1 MGASALTLATI
12 CQRADGGFCVAVL
25 SHSAEWVDGA
35 VGSGL
40 SASGPDRSAPL
51 MPYTCNVH
59 SPLSFFPP
67 QRNKERAVECSS
79 SFYIIIIFYDDRR
92 HTSRMSRSVFI
103 DYILPTQKGRFRAS
117 RNYTCTRV

>member
-59 SPLSFFPP
+59 SPLSFFFPP
-67 QRNKERAVECSS
+67 QKARGIKKEPLNALRRFTLLLFFMMIA
-79 SFYIIIIFYDDRR
+79 II
-92 HTSRMSRSVFI
+92 H
-103 DYILPTQKGRFRAS
+103 LE
-117 RNYTCTRV
+117 